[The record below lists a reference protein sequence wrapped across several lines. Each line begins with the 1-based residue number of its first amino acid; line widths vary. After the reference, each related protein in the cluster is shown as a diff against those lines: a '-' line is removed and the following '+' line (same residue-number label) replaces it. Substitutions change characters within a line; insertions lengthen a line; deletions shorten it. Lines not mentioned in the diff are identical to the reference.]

1 MYNVNIKMKKIN
13 IFGLIVLSALCFTS
27 CSKMHDN
34 IKEFATEETIYPGR
48 LDGVI
53 RTYIGFERVELDL
66 MTAGRI
72 PASEMN
78 LGKAEKTVVEY
89 GNQTLV
95 IDSVASWVNV
105 TGLTLKQNY
114 RFTVYTMDK
123 YEDKSIAVEGTA
135 APYTTDELRTLALPE
150 AKTRPLS
157 ATSMEV
163 SWTQMSSVLLDY
175 YRMTYSYTDKDNV
188 KREGASAGESPVII
202 LDNLAAGQQVT
213 LEWKCR
219 IIPRINNV
227 PIIDSVWWDR
237 PALTFTMQ

>member
-1 MYNVNIKMKKIN
+1 MKKIN
-13 IFGLIVLSALCFTS
+13 IFGLIVLSALFFTS

-34 IKEFATEETIYPGR
+34 IKEFATEETVYPGR

-53 RTYIGFERVELDL
+53 RSYIGFERVELDL

-78 LGKAEKTVVEY
+78 LGKAVKTIVEY
-89 GNQTLV
+89 GSQTLV
-95 IDSVASWVNV
+95 VDSVASWVNV
-105 TGLTLKQNY
+105 TGLKLKQNY

-123 YEDKSIAVEGTA
+123 YEDKSISVEGTA
-135 APYTTDELRTLALPE
+135 APYTEADLRTLALPSP
-150 AKTRPLS
+150 KTRALS

-163 SWTQMSSVLLDY
+163 SWTRLSSVLLDY
-175 YRMTYSYTDKDNV
+175 YRMTYSYTDKNNTKV
-188 KREGASAGESPVII
+188 PGESRGETPVIV
-202 LDNLAAGQQVT
+202 LDNLASGQQVT

-237 PALTFTMQ
+237 PALTFTMP